1 MSALWYN
8 NPKILL
14 DDWHQFFPN
23 NNLSRDQKIN
33 AIARFAIFYSLLV
46 LIFKQDTK
54 WLSISV
60 VLLIISYCLGYY
72 ETFEQDNKNPSCVKP
87 SKNNPFMNF
96 TMGDYINNVDRLP
109 ACDYDD
115 VKEEMRNEFRKDIV
129 PDPADLWGTN
139 ISDRNFFTMP
149 WTQVVN
155 DQSGFANW
163 LYGNSG
169 TCKNEGIG
177 CDKNRDNRYHQ
188 SRYYMQY

>member
-1 MSALWYN
+1 MSNLWYN

-14 DDWHQFFPN
+14 ENWHEFFPHN
-23 NNLSRDQKIN
+23 DLSKEQKIN
-33 AIARFAIFYSLLV
+33 SIARFALYYSILV
-46 LIFKQDTK
+46 LLFKQDTK
-54 WLSISV
+54 WLSVSV

-72 ETFEQDNKNPSCVKP
+72 EGFEQTEKTASCVKP
-87 SKNNPFMNF
+87 TKDNPFMNF
-96 TMGDYINNVDRLP
+96 TLADYYNNVDRSE

-115 VKEEMRNEFRKDIV
+115 VKDDMRKEFKKGIV
-129 PDPADLWGTN
+129 PDPADLWGKN
-139 ISDRNFFTMP
+139 ISDRQFFTMP

-155 DQSGFANW
+155 DQTGFANW

-169 TCKNEGIG
+169 ECKNLGKN